1 VSSEDNK
8 QKFARVVAPHLGEAL
23 ALATWLTGN
32 RADAEDV
39 VQESSVRAYRAI
51 HAFAN
56 GSARA
61 WVLKI
66 VRNTAY
72 SWIDKNRSRTL
83 VAFDDL
89 NGEQQQSLEEAVA
102 APATAETDLIAR
114 ADADR
119 LSRAIA
125 DLPRDMRE
133 ILILRDMQGMEY
145 REIADVVG
153 VPIGTVMSRLSRA
166 RQRVVSTLKTLD

>member
-1 VSSEDNK
+1 VSSEDNR

-23 ALATWLTGN
+23 GLATLLTGS
-32 RADAEDV
+32 RADGEDV

-51 HAFAN
+51 HAFAD

-72 SWIDKNRSRTL
+72 SWIDKNRSRRV

-89 NGEQQQSLEEAVA
+89 DGEQQQLLDEAVA

-125 DLPRDMRE
+125 GLPRGMRE
-133 ILILRDMQGMEY
+133 ILILRDVQGMEY
-145 REIADVVG
+145 RQIADVVG

-166 RQRVVSTLKTLD
+166 RQLVVSTLKALD

>member
-1 VSSEDNK
+1 VSSEDNR
-8 QKFARVVAPHLGEAL
+8 QKFVRVVAPHLGEAL
-23 ALATWLTGN
+23 TLATLLTGN
-32 RADAEDV
+32 RADGEDV
-39 VQESSVRAYRAI
+39 VQESSVRAFRAI
-51 HAFAN
+51 HAFAE

-72 SWIDKNRSRTL
+72 SWIDKNRSRPV

-89 NGEQQQSLEEAVA
+89 GEQQQLLDEAVA

-114 ADADR
+114 ADTDR

-125 DLPRDMRE
+125 GLPTGMRE
-133 ILILRDMQGMEY
+133 ILILRDVQGMDY
-145 REIADVVG
+145 REIADVAG

-166 RQRVVSTLKTLD
+166 RQRVVSTLKALD